1 MRIGLYGGTFNP
13 PHLGHMA
20 AARGVA
26 QALELDR
33 LILMPDNIPPH
44 KPLPE
49 GSATPVQRL
58 EMTQVMADRLSD
70 GQTRF
75 VASDLELRREG
86 RSYTAHTLE
95 ELRRAH
101 PEDELWLL
109 MGTDMFL
116 TLHQWYH
123 PELICKYAHI
133 AAFGRTQAGE
143 EGFAEQTA
151 RLEREFGAVVRVIPL
166 PERFVVSSTELR
178 DALRAGG
185 GQELLDQGV
194 YGCILR
200 HGLYGVGKD
209 LKRLSLEDLR
219 AASYSMVKARRL
231 PHIRGTETEAA
242 LLARRW
248 GASEEL
254 ARKAAILHDCTKYW
268 SPEEQLQSCEKY
280 GIVLDQMERAMPPLL
295 HAVTGAQ
302 VARTQF
308 GMPEEVCQ
316 AIRSHT
322 TGRPGMGLLEKI
334 LYIADYAEPSRSYG
348 WCERL
353 RELVVEDL
361 DAAVLYGLNV
371 TIAHNRDR
379 GNPIHPRTLETREW
393 LLAEGTRTVPVEG

>member
-26 QALELDR
+26 RALELDR
-33 LILMPDNIPPH
+33 MILMPDNIPPH
-44 KPLPE
+44 KVLPE
-49 GSATPVQRL
+49 GSATPAQRL
-58 EMTQVMADRLSD
+58 EMTQVMADRLCD
-70 GQTRF
+70 GATRF
-75 VASDLELRREG
+75 EASDLELKREG
-86 RSYTAHTLE
+86 RSFTAHTLE

-123 PELICKYAHI
+123 PELVCRYAHI
-133 AAFGRTQAGE
+133 AAFGRTEAGE
-143 EGFAEQTA
+143 AGFAEQTA
-151 RLEREFGAVVRVIPL
+151 RLERDYGAVVRIIPL
-166 PERFVVSSTELR
+166 PERLEVSSTQLR
-178 DALRAGG
+178 EALRAGG

-200 HGLYGVGKD
+200 HDLYGVNRD
-209 LKRLSLEDLR
+209 LKRLSLKDLR

-231 PHIRGTETEAA
+231 PHIRGTEAEAV

-248 GASEEL
+248 GADEKL

-268 SPEEQLQSCEKY
+268 SYEEQLQCCEKY
-280 GIVLDQMERAMPPLL
+280 GILLDQQEWTMPPLL
-295 HAVTGAQ
+295 HAVTAAELSRR
-302 VARTQF
+302 VY

-322 TGRPGMGLLEKI
+322 TGRPDMTVLEKI
-334 LYIADYAEPSRSYG
+334 LYIADYAEPSRRYA

-353 RELVVEDL
+353 RELVLEDL
-361 DAAVLYGLNV
+361 DAGVLYGLNV
-371 TIAHNRDR
+371 TIEHNQSR
-379 GNPIHPRTLETREW
+379 GNAIHPRTIEARDWLVKQGVRE
-393 LLAEGTRTVPVEG
+393 VPVG